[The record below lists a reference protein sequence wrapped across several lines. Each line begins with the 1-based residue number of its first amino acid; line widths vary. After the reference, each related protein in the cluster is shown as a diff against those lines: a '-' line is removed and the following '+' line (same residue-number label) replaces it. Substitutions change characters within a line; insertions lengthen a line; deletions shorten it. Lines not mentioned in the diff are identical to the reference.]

1 MLEEQRCYRMAYK
14 TKAEMMEIICPSKE
28 IRDYWQSIS
37 FELTILQMATIL
49 VHSVNYFPYSMQSK
63 IIKNMID
70 IAEDEETKIILSN
83 FLAKA
88 EETLAAF
95 KTSEP
100 DCVFEVM
107 SNDDS
112 ETEDGYASEDDSE
125 GLAFD
130 YDTALLI
137 KEKSENRVTSIIKR
151 RVYSNSLYSKKDDLF
166 VGRIDYDKN
175 GDICNISSEMVDEYY
190 EDAIPNKY
198 ISMPHPFHQGDVV
211 RNVRTGEWGVI
222 ESEPA
227 PGKDFYE
234 FEKHVPA
241 GFKYEYEPFIIVE
254 HISEDGTFYHEHYDP
269 TVLETVPKEDSDKY
283 ELYMSAGLMV
293 QGNCSLWYMDYL
305 KENYCK

>member
-1 MLEEQRCYRMAYK
+1 MDLK
-14 TKAEMMEIICPSKE
+14 TKEELMEIICPSKE
-28 IRDYWQSIS
+28 IREYWKSIN
-37 FELTILQMATIL
+37 FELSFLQMATIL
-49 VHSVNYFPYSMQSK
+49 VRSVNYFPYSMQKK
-63 IIKNMID
+63 IIENMIC
-70 IAEDEETKIILSN
+70 IAEDEETKAVLSN
-83 FLAKA
+83 FLTKS

-112 ETEDGYASEDDSE
+112 LTDEGYASEDDSE

-137 KEKSENRVTSIIKR
+137 KEKSENTVTCIIKR
-151 RVYSNSLYSKKDDLF
+151 RVFSHGQYNEKDDSD

-175 GDICNISSEMVDEYY
+175 GDICNIYSETAKEYY
-190 EDAIPNKY
+190 EEAIPNKY
-198 ISMPHPFHQGDVV
+198 ISMPHPFHQGDVG
-211 RNVRTGEWGVI
+211 RNVRNGEWGVI

-227 PGKDFYE
+227 LGKDFCE
-234 FEKHVPA
+234 FEKQVPA
-241 GFKYEYEPFIIVE
+241 GFKYEYEPLIIVE

-293 QGNCSLWYMDYL
+293 QGKCSLWYMDYL
-305 KENYCK
+305 KENYKADLKEKKN